1 MFVINYY
8 NTIKKV
14 QTKSHVT
21 TEALFLKKTW
31 YKNQRLKC
39 VQLYIKHNK
48 NRIDL
53 ARLISLRNWTL
64 SKPFRR
70 FDWNAKS
77 AYTWRCGLFL
87 SNNKLFSVISFD
99 PDLRARQH
107 LVIGGVGDGRIIV
120 LNTSLI
126 KWNDCTV

>member
-53 ARLISLRNWTL
+53 ARLISLRN
-64 SKPFRR
+64 
-70 FDWNAKS
+70 
-77 AYTWRCGLFL
+77 
-87 SNNKLFSVISFD
+87 
-99 PDLRARQH
+99 
-107 LVIGGVGDGRIIV
+107 
-120 LNTSLI
+120 
-126 KWNDCTV
+126 